1 MSNLLHKS
9 FVGKPNILFTNLLIS
24 KSKSS
29 DLFPL
34 DNLIIF
40 YGFLCFFLV
49 CFAKYYYKG
58 HNST

>member
-1 MSNLLHKS
+1 MSNLLHKN

-34 DNLIIF
+34 DNLIS
-40 YGFLCFFLV
+40 FLCNKL
-49 CFAKYYYKG
+49 C
-58 HNST
+58 